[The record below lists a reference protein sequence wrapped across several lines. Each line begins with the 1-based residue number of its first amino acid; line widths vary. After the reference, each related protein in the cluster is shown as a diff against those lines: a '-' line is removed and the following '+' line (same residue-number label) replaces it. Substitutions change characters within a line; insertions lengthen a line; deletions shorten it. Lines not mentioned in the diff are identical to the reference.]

1 MERTR
6 MRTKCAAGGAVLVM
20 TGIGG
25 CGTLPE
31 PVPDA
36 PRVARV
42 SAPTGPSGHPAGAE
56 AVSGTGAS
64 PLLPVAGAAA
74 ALFVGVGGVLVVLWR
89 DRRTGVPAP
98 LPSPRPGRGEL

>member
-1 MERTR
+1 MERGR
-6 MRTKCAAGGAVLVM
+6 VRARCAAGGAVLVM

-25 CGTLPE
+25 CGTLAE

-42 SAPTGPSGHPAGAE
+42 STPAEPSGSLTGSE
-56 AVSGTGAS
+56 ALGVATGS

-74 ALFVGVGGVLVVLWR
+74 ALFVGVGGVLVLLWR